1 MRSSAGSELSHAR
14 GAPTYAAQLQPKQA
28 PAAPGSLEAAIKTIT
43 ESLSTKI
50 LRTQKEQHHV
60 KPTKENMLLLQAK
73 RNGKLMAAYAQSRGS
88 PPKQKRTIKTQF

>member
-14 GAPTYAAQLQPKQA
+14 GAPTFSAHLPPKQA

-60 KPTKENMLLLQAK
+60 KPVKENMSQNMLLLQAK
-73 RNGKLMAAYAQSRGS
+73 RNGKLMAAYAQSKES
-88 PPKQKRTIKTQF
+88 PPK